1 MEYGSRKTRGVES
14 FSLVESLLWNLFC
27 AISFVLSSKPCMVT
41 EVVLVF
47 GYGGEGGK
55 GSNPVQ
61 DNLKTLGTPSG
72 PVLATLTATL
82 WLQSR
87 CVG

>member
-27 AISFVLSSKPCMVT
+27 AISFVLSL
-41 EVVLVF
+41 LVESYGNGGGFGF

-61 DNLKTLGTPSG
+61 DNLN
-72 PVLATLTATL
+72 
-82 WLQSR
+82 
-87 CVG
+87 